1 MNSSRPLLVQIL
13 RAEQSLATLN
23 ARQWDLLV
31 RQAARSKLTG
41 RLYYLAEQENLLGQL
56 PVEVMRH
63 LESAKVKADKQYRD
77 FLWEINRLK
86 KALAGLADSPV
97 LLKGAAY
104 AAAQLPPHKGR
115 LFSDIDLMVP
125 FDAIPVFEKQLM
137 LNGWLCDES
146 NVYDQKYYRQWMH
159 EIPPLRH
166 VKRGSVIDLHHNI
179 LPRTAFACPDPKLLL
194 ESAVELVGDVS
205 GFKVLS
211 PLDRIIHS
219 ATHLFYDG
227 EFEHGLRDLVDL
239 ERLVS
244 VLDDD
249 TRLSLADRAWQLG
262 LQKPVYYAL
271 RYLQLILNVQGL
283 SNVLR
288 KMEKAGGIT
297 GNMILMDALFLRA
310 LMPDHP
316 SCDDRWTAVARWM
329 LYMRSHYLR
338 MPLHLLI
345 PHLSRKAW
353 IRLFGKEQH

>member
-1 MNSSRPLLVQIL
+1 MNSRPLLVQIL
-13 RAEQSLATLN
+13 RAEQSLATLD

-31 RQAARSKLTG
+31 RQAARAKLTG

-56 PVEVMRH
+56 PVDVLRH
-63 LESAKVKADKQYRD
+63 LESARVKADKQYRD
-77 FLWEINRLK
+77 FLWEINCLK
-86 KALAGLADSPV
+86 KAFNNFTDSPV

-104 AAAQLPPHKGR
+104 AAAQLPPYKGR
-115 LFSDIDLMVP
+115 LFSDIDFMVP

-137 LNGWLCDES
+137 LNGWLSEES
-146 NVYDQKYYRQWMH
+146 NSYDQKYYRQWMH

-166 VKRGSVIDLHHNI
+166 IRRGSVIDLHHNI
-179 LPRTAFACPDPKLLL
+179 LPRTAFACPDPNLLL
-194 ESAVELVGDVS
+194 ESAVALAGELS

-211 PLDRIIHS
+211 ALDRIIHS

-227 EFEHGLRDLVDL
+227 ELEHGLRDLVDL
-239 ERLVS
+239 ERLVIA
-244 VLDDD
+244 LDDD
-249 TRLSLADRAWQLG
+249 TRLLLVDRAWQLG

-271 RYLQLILNVQGL
+271 RYLQLILHVQGL
-283 SNVLR
+283 SNALQ
-288 KMEKAGGIT
+288 KMEKAGGIA

-316 SCDDRWTAVARWM
+316 SCDDQWTAIARWL